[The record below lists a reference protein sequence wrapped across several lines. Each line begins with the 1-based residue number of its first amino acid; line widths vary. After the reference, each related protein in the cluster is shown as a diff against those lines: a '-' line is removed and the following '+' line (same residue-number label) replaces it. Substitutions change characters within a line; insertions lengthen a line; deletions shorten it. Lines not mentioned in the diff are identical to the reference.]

1 MKKIL
6 VCILFILGLLPAE
19 SKAQKIAVKSNLLYD
34 ATTTM
39 NLGLEVALARKW
51 TLDIPVNYNPWK
63 FDDTRMKHWGIQPEL
78 RYWFCESFNR
88 TFIGLHAHYVDFN
101 VGGLPDWPL
110 ISENMQNMRYQGQ
123 LYGGGV
129 SIGHSWILKKRWS
142 IEASL
147 GLGYAR
153 IIYEKYPCATCG
165 TKLKDTSKNYVGPT
179 KASVSLIYVKKYDI
193 LHIGDGCLVPECK

>member
-1 MKKIL
+1 MKKVFI
-6 VCILFILGLLPAE
+6 FILLILGCISFE
-19 SKAQKIAVKSNLLYD
+19 GKAQKIAVKSNLLYD

-39 NLGLEVALARKW
+39 NLGLEFGLAHKW

-63 FDDTRMKHWGIQPEL
+63 PDNGRRLRHWGIQPEA

-88 TFIGLHAHYVDFN
+88 TFVGLHAHYADFN
-101 VGGLPDWPL
+101 VGGLPGL
-110 ISENMQNMRYQGQ
+110 FSENMQNNRYQGH
-123 LYGGGV
+123 LYGAGL

-153 IIYEKYPCATCG
+153 IEYEKYPCAECG
-165 TKLKDTSKNYVGPT
+165 SMLKDTGKNYFGPT
-179 KASVSLIYVKKYDI
+179 KASISIIYVIK
-193 LHIGDGCLVPECK
+193 

>member
-101 VGGLPDWPL
+101 VGGLPDWLENPLKVAPL
-110 ISENMQNMRYQGQ
+110 IQSNLTPVKFFHSFILFILVFFVFFLSVMPGSTLNFVYKYNDSFLLLHLRSDSPKS
-123 LYGGGV
+123 
-129 SIGHSWILKKRWS
+129 SI
-142 IEASL
+142 
-147 GLGYAR
+147 R
-153 IIYEKYPCATCG
+153 IA
-165 TKLKDTSKNYVGPT
+165 
-179 KASVSLIYVKKYDI
+179 
-193 LHIGDGCLVPECK
+193 

>member
-6 VCILFILGLLPAE
+6 VCILFILGLLPTE

-51 TLDIPVNYNPWK
+51 TLDIPVNYNPVK
-63 FDDTRMKHWGIQPEL
+63 FDDTRLKHWGIQPEL

-88 TFIGLHAHYVDFN
+88 TFIGLHAHYADFN
-101 VGGLPDWPL
+101 VGGWPDWPFV
-110 ISENMQNMRYQGQ
+110 SENMQNMRYQGR
-123 LYGGGV
+123 LYGGGI
-129 SIGHSWILKKRWS
+129 SIGHSWILRKRWS

-153 IIYEKYPCATCG
+153 IVYEKYPCSTCG
-165 TKLKDTSKNYVGPT
+165 TKLKDTGKNYLGPT
-179 KASVSLIYVKKYDI
+179 KASVSLIYVIK
-193 LHIGDGCLVPECK
+193 